1 MKDKHTGRTSLL
13 SFTGSAKH
21 LLDYLANVELV
32 ERYERIVGIDTPIT
46 RRAIS
51 LMAQSKLNL
60 RASTII
66 KRWNSQ

>member
-1 MKDKHTGRTSLL
+1 MKDKHTGRKSLL

-46 RRAIS
+46 KRAIS